1 MAKPST
7 PSAPSQTLAQQADKY
22 VCYQRSVQEPSHE
35 IAFFDQ
41 AWADAFD
48 GRATRLREDFCG
60 TFAVSCEWVKSADD
74 RAAVGVDLDPEPLDW
89 GRQHNLAALS
99 KPQQAR
105 LRLLQQ
111 DVRKKNRP
119 AADIVAAQN
128 FSFWLFKTRREL
140 LEYFRVARRNLGD
153 RGLLVMDMMG
163 GGDCYI
169 EGHVDKRTIRRGKRG
184 YKYLWHQE
192 SFNPV
197 THDAR
202 FTISFKFKDGSR
214 LDDVFTY
221 DWRFW
226 TIAEVRELLA
236 EAGFDQSHAYWEVL
250 DENEEETGDWER
262 VQDAPSDPSWV
273 CYLVAVKQ

>member
-35 IAFFDQ
+35 IAFFDR

-74 RAAVGVDLDPEPLDW
+74 RAAVGVDLDPEPLEW

-111 DVRKKNRP
+111 DVRKRNRP
-119 AADIVAAQN
+119 AADILAAQN